1 MGCRLNAGTLRD
13 RVTVQQA
20 SENRNRLGESISE
33 WTAFE
38 VVWASVQGVS
48 AREFLLAGQQQVEV
62 SHRVK
67 MRYLTG
73 LTPQMRLSWRGRT
86 LEIISILE
94 HENRSVHEL
103 ICQESV

>member
-1 MGCRLNAGTLRD
+1 MDAGTLRD

-20 SENRNRLGESISE
+20 TENRNRLGESISE

-67 MRYLTG
+67 MRYLNG
-73 LTPQMRLSWRGRT
+73 LSPQMRLLWRGRT

>member
-1 MGCRLNAGTLRD
+1 MDAGILRD

-20 SENRNRLGESISE
+20 TENRNSLGESILSYS
-33 WTAFE
+33 TFAE
-38 VVWASVQGVS
+38 VSASVQGVS

-73 LTPQMRLSWRGRT
+73 LSPQMRLSWRGRT

-103 ICQESV
+103 ICQETL

>member
-1 MGCRLNAGTLRD
+1 MMDAGTLRE

-20 SENRNRLGESISE
+20 TESRNRLGESVLE
-33 WTAFE
+33 WATFAD
-38 VVWASVQGVS
+38 VWANVQGVS
-48 AREFLLAGQQQVEV
+48 AREFLLAGQQQVEL

-73 LTPQMRLSWRGRT
+73 LTSKMRLSWRGRT

-94 HENRSVHEL
+94 HENRSIHEL
-103 ICQESV
+103 ICQEAV

>member
-1 MGCRLNAGTLRD
+1 MIQAGKLRE

-20 SENRNRLGESISE
+20 TENRNRLGESISTWSTFSE
-33 WTAFE
+33 
-38 VVWASVQGVS
+38 VWASVQGVS
-48 AREFLLAGQQQVEV
+48 AREFLLAGQQQVEI

>member
-1 MGCRLNAGTLRD
+1 MIQAGKLRE

-20 SENRNRLGESISE
+20 TENRNRLGESISTWSTFSE
-33 WTAFE
+33 
-38 VVWASVQGVS
+38 VWASVQGVS
-48 AREFLLAGQQQVEV
+48 AREFLLAGQQQVEI
-62 SHRVK
+62 SHRVR

>member
-1 MGCRLNAGTLRD
+1 MIQAGTLRD
-13 RVTVQQA
+13 RVTVQRA
-20 SENRNRLGESISE
+20 TENRNRLGESISE

-67 MRYLTG
+67 MRYLNG
-73 LTPQMRLSWRGRT
+73 LTPQMRLLWRGRT

>member
-1 MGCRLNAGTLRD
+1 MIQAGTLRE
-13 RVTVQQA
+13 RVTVQRA
-20 SENRNRLGESISE
+20 SGNRNRMGESISE

>member
-1 MGCRLNAGTLRD
+1 MIDAGSLRE

-20 SENRNRLGESISE
+20 TESRNRLGESISE
-33 WTAFE
+33 WSTFAQ
-38 VVWASVQGVS
+38 VWASVQGVS
-48 AREFLLAGQQQVEV
+48 AREFLLAGQQQIEL

-73 LTPQMRLSWRGRT
+73 LTSKMRLSWRGRT

-94 HENRSVHEL
+94 HDNRSIHEL
-103 ICQESV
+103 ICQETV

>member
-1 MGCRLNAGTLRD
+1 MIQAGTLRE
-13 RVTVQQA
+13 RVAVQQA
-20 SENRNRLGESISE
+20 TENRNRLGESISTWSTFAE
-33 WTAFE
+33 
-38 VVWASVQGVS
+38 VWASVQGVS
-48 AREFLLAGQQQVEV
+48 AREFLLAGQQQVEI
-62 SHRVK
+62 SHRVR

>member
-1 MGCRLNAGTLRD
+1 MDAGTLRD

-20 SENRNRLGESISE
+20 TETRNSIGESLLSY
-33 WTAFE
+33 TTFE

>member
-1 MGCRLNAGTLRD
+1 MNAGTLRD

-20 SENRNRLGESISE
+20 TENRNRLGESISE
-33 WTAFE
+33 WATFTE
-38 VVWASVQGVS
+38 VWASVQGVS

-67 MRYLTG
+67 MRYLNG
-73 LTPQMRLSWRGRT
+73 LTPQMRLLWRGRT

>member
-1 MGCRLNAGTLRD
+1 MDAGELRE
-13 RVTVQQA
+13 RVTVLQA
-20 SENRNRLGESISE
+20 TESRSRLDEVVMTYS
-33 WTAFE
+33 TTFA

-48 AREFLLAGQQQVEV
+48 AREYLLAGQQQVEI

-67 MRYLTG
+67 MRYLAG
-73 LTPQMRLSWRGRT
+73 LSPQMRLSWRGRT

-103 ICQESV
+103 ICQEVL

>member
-1 MGCRLNAGTLRD
+1 MDAGTLRE

-20 SENRNRLGESISE
+20 TETRNSIGESLLSY
-33 WTAFE
+33 TTFE

-73 LTPQMRLSWRGRT
+73 LTSGMRLLWRGRT

-103 ICQESV
+103 ICQEAV

>member
-1 MGCRLNAGTLRD
+1 MNAGTLRE

-20 SENRNRLGESISE
+20 TENRNRLGESIST
-33 WTAFE
+33 WSAFAE
-38 VVWASVQGVS
+38 VWASVQGVS
-48 AREFLLAGQQQVEV
+48 AREFLLAGQQQVEI

>member
-1 MGCRLNAGTLRD
+1 MDAGILRD

-20 SENRNRLGESISE
+20 TENRNSLGESILSFSTFAE
-33 WTAFE
+33 
-38 VVWASVQGVS
+38 VWASVQGVS

-103 ICQESV
+103 ICQETV